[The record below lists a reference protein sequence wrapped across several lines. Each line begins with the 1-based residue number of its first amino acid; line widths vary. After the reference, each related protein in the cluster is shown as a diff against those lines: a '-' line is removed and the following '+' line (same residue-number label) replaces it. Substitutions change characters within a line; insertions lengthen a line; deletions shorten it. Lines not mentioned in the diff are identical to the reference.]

1 MKVNPLK
8 IANLQSIFKHFG
20 LIQTVMAKK
29 NKGTFSYIE
38 TQQALEA
45 IATTSTR
52 ESLPY
57 DLLRIFCG
65 YSDAAIARVQDG
77 RGNDAKDGKTI
88 LIKKLFAYRPTETTL
103 LGEEDVS
110 DVIEAMDKD
119 PSISKKEPRLYITFD
134 GHTIFAH
141 DPKENDVYYNDIDLL
156 WKDFDFFKPLAGIEK
171 FRNHEEAEADVK
183 SAEIM
188 AKIFD
193 DICRYNDIKD
203 AQQVHNINLF
213 MTRLLFCY
221 FAEDTGL
228 FPVANMF
235 SDALREDTKADGSDL
250 AEFLEG
256 IFDIMAIE
264 NKTIRASM
272 PQHISRFP
280 YVNGG
285 LFKEHIPVP
294 VLSRRTR
301 TLMLK
306 CGEYNWKEINPDIF
320 GSMIQAVINPEV
332 RSGMGVH
339 YTSVPNIMKVIKP
352 LFLDELTEEY
362 ARIKDDVKK
371 LRLLLLRLGKIKFFD
386 PACGSG
392 NFLIIA
398 YKCIRELEIEIWERI
413 KTLQGGQ
420 SEFPFSNITL
430 QQFYGIEID
439 EYACDTATLSLW
451 LAEHQMNNKF
461 YERLGTRPDALP
473 LRPSGHIVCGNACR
487 LDWNTVCP
495 HTADE
500 EVYVMGNPP
509 YLGSKIQDETQKED
523 MKLALPELK
532 ENKSLDYIAAWFW
545 KGAKYIEGTR
555 AQYALVSTNSI
566 SQGEQV
572 GMLWPHIFDKGLEI
586 FFARTSFKWSNN
598 AKYNAGVSCAIIG
611 VSNKYDGVKLLFNE
625 TTNECHRVK
634 SINPYLS
641 ADSNVIVSKTYK
653 IPNGY
658 PKMCFGCMPYDAGNL
673 LMSPVEYEEF
683 VHENQRYAGLV
694 KRLYGSQEFINNID
708 RYCLWID
715 DEDLPFAMSC
725 PYIAN
730 RIEMTREMRL
740 RSSDKAGRE
749 LATKSHQFREH
760 PMLSDAIIVPRVS
773 SERREYIPIG
783 FVDKNIVI
791 SDSAFAVY
799 DAELWLFGMLTS
811 KMHNVW
817 VRAVGGALETRI
829 RYSATLCYNTF
840 PFPKINDE
848 QKERLSAL
856 AENILLTRENHTE
869 MTLGEMYNPESM
881 PQDLKYAHQAM
892 DIAVEQC
899 YRPEPF
905 TSDEER
911 LEYLFKLYE
920 RMTKKK

>member
-1 MKVNPLK
+1 
-8 IANLQSIFKHFG
+8 
-20 LIQTVMAKK
+20 MAKK

-45 IATTSTR
+45 IATTATR

-57 DLLRIFCG
+57 ELLRIFCG
-65 YSDAAIARVQDG
+65 YGDAAIARVRDG
-77 RGNDAKDGKTI
+77 RGNDAKDGKTV

-110 DVIEAMDKD
+110 DVIEAMEKD

-134 GHTIFAH
+134 GQTLFAH
-141 DPKENDVYYNDIDLL
+141 DPKENDVYYNDISLL

-188 AKIFD
+188 AKIYD
-193 DICRYNDIKD
+193 DISRYNDIRD
-203 AQQVHNINLF
+203 AEQVHYINIF

-235 SDALREDTKADGSDL
+235 TDAIREDTKADGSDL
-250 AEFLEG
+250 KVFLES
-256 IFDIMAIE
+256 IFAIMSIE
-264 NKTIRASM
+264 DKVVRAAL
-272 PQHISRFP
+272 PEHITRFP

-285 LFKEHIPVP
+285 LFKEHVPVP
-294 VLSRRTR
+294 TLSRRTR
-301 TLMLK
+301 TLMLR

-320 GSMIQAVINPEV
+320 GSMIQAVVNPEV
-332 RSGMGVH
+332 RSGMGIH

-352 LFLDELTEEY
+352 LFLDELTEEW
-362 ARIKDDVKK
+362 ARVQDDVKK
-371 LRLLLLRLGKIKFFD
+371 LRLLLNRLGKIKFFD

-495 HTADE
+495 HTPEE
-500 EVYVMGNPP
+500 EVYIMGNPP
-509 YLGSKIQDETQKED
+509 YLGSRNQDDTHKDD
-523 MKLALPELK
+523 MKYVFQDK
-532 ENKSLDYIAAWFW
+532 YKSLDYVASWFYI
-545 KGAKYIEGTR
+545 GSKYICHSH
-555 AQYALVSTNSI
+555 AKCAFVSTNSLC
-566 SQGEQV
+566 QGEQV
-572 GMLWPHIFDKGLEI
+572 SLIWKRVLVDDVEI
-586 FFARTSFKWSNN
+586 AFAHKSFKWTNN
-598 AKYNAGVSCAIIG
+598 AKYNAGVSVIIVG
-611 VSNKYDGVKLLFNE
+611 LRNKNTSPKKLYNGDMYELCNNISPYLIKSSTIFVESASKPISKFPIMNFGNMPADGGLLLF
-625 TTNECHRVK
+625 TTDEKDAICEQDSLVGQYMK
-634 SINPYLS
+634 PIICADELIN
-641 ADSNVIVSKTYK
+641 
-653 IPNGY
+653 G
-658 PKMCFGCMPYDAGNL
+658 G
-673 LMSPVEYEEF
+673 E
-683 VHENQRYAGLV
+683 RW
-694 KRLYGSQEFINNID
+694 
-708 RYCLWID
+708 CLWLYNENAEKYSKSTFIK
-715 DEDLPFAMSC
+715 
-725 PYIAN
+725 N
-730 RIEMTREMRL
+730 RIEQLRDVRL
-740 RSSDKAGRE
+740 KSSRPQ
-749 LATKSHQFREH
+749 LANISHLFAQITQ
-760 PMLSDAIIVPRVS
+760 PMGCNYIIIPRHS
-773 SERREYIPIG
+773 SENRTYIPIDYIQ
-783 FVDKNIVI
+783 DKSIAH
-791 SDSAFAVY
+791 DSCLVVGT
-799 DAELWLFGMLTS
+799 DEVWLFGVLMS
-811 KMHNVW
+811 KIHQVW
-817 VRAVGGALETRI
+817 IRNIGGALETRI
-829 RYSATLCYNTF
+829 RYSAQIDYNTF

-920 RMTKKK
+920 KMTKKK

>member
-110 DVIEAMDKD
+110 DVIEAMEKD
-119 PSISKKEPRLYITFD
+119 PSITKKEPRLYITFD

-141 DPKENDVYYNDIDLL
+141 DPKENDVYYNDITLL

-301 TLMLK
+301 TLMLR

-320 GSMIQAVINPEV
+320 GSMIQAVVNPEV
-332 RSGMGVH
+332 RSGMGIH

-509 YLGSKIQDETQKED
+509 YVGFRMQDAQQKED
-523 MKLALPELK
+523 MEYTF
-532 ENKSLDYIAAWFW
+532 KSSNIQYKKLDYISQWFYN
-545 KGAKYIEGTR
+545 GAIYIKDSNSKC
-555 AQYALVSTNSI
+555 AFVATNSI
-566 SQGEQV
+566 CQGEHISL
-572 GMLWPHIFDKGLEI
+572 LWPPILKDKIEI
-586 FFARTSFKWSNN
+586 NFAYQSFKWNNN
-598 AKYNAGVSCAIIG
+598 AKHNAAVIC
-611 VSNKYDGVKLLFNE
+611 
-625 TTNECHRVK
+625 
-634 SINPYLS
+634 
-641 ADSNVIVSKTYK
+641 VIVGIANSSNELKYLYSQMDK
-653 IPNGY
+653 
-658 PKMCFGCMPYDAGNL
+658 KR
-673 LMSPVEYEEF
+673 VEYISPSLSDRKETIIIKRTDSISSFPSIRLGNMPNDNTLLRLTPQEYQELTTTYPDAHMF
-683 VHENQRYAGLV
+683 VRIFTGSNELINSIERYCIWVSDNDLSEAKKNPIINQR
-694 KRLYGSQEFINNID
+694 INAVYEY
-708 RYCLWID
+708 R
-715 DEDLPFAMSC
+715 
-725 PYIAN
+725 IAA
-730 RIEMTREMRL
+730 
-740 RSSDKAGRE
+740 SDVNLNKQAE
-749 LATKSHQFREH
+749 KPHQFREFYES
-760 PMLSDAIIVPRVS
+760 SDMTLVIPIVS
-773 SERREYIPIG
+773 SELRRYIPMG
-783 FVDKNIVI
+783 YVDSQYIVAN
-791 SDSAFAVY
+791 SAF
-799 DAELWLFGMLTS
+799 LINNCPSWIFGILTS
-811 KMHNVW
+811 FMHNVW
-817 VRAVGGALETRI
+817 VRATAGRLKSDF
-829 RYSATLCYNTF
+829 RYSTQLCYNTF

-920 RMTKKK
+920 KMTKKK

>member
-1 MKVNPLK
+1 
-8 IANLQSIFKHFG
+8 
-20 LIQTVMAKK
+20 MAKK

-38 TQQALEA
+38 TQQALET
-45 IATTSTR
+45 IATTATC

-57 DLLRIFCG
+57 DLLKIFCG
-65 YSDAAIARVQDG
+65 YSDTAIARVQDG
-77 RGNDAKDGKTI
+77 RGNDAKDGKTV

-110 DVIEAMDKD
+110 DVIEAMQADA
-119 PSISKKEPRLYITFD
+119 SITKKEPRLYITFD
-134 GHTIFAH
+134 GNTIYAH
-141 DPKENDVYYNDIDLL
+141 DPKENDVYYNDISLL

-171 FRNHEEAEADVK
+171 FHNHAEAEADVK
-183 SAEIM
+183 SAEMM

-193 DICRYNDIKD
+193 DISRYNDIRD
-203 AQQVHNINLF
+203 AEQVHHINIF

-235 SDALREDTKADGSDL
+235 SDSIKEDTKADGSDL

-264 NKTIRASM
+264 DKGVRASM

-285 LFKEHIPVP
+285 LFKEHVPVP
-294 VLSRRTR
+294 TLSRRTR

-371 LRLLLLRLGKIKFFD
+371 LRLLLNRLGKIKFFD

-398 YKCIRELEIEIWERI
+398 YKCIRELEIEIYERLRALGHDELPI
-413 KTLQGGQ
+413 
-420 SEFPFSNITL
+420 PNIQL

-451 LAEHQMNNKF
+451 LAEHQMNVKF
-461 YERLGTRPDALP
+461 NSRLGVQPSALP
-473 LRPSGHIVCGNACR
+473 LHPSGHIVCGNACR

-495 HTADE
+495 HTAEE
-500 EVYVMGNPP
+500 EVYIMGNPP
-509 YLGSKIQDETQKED
+509 YLGSRHQEVSHKLD
-523 MKLALPELK
+523 MESVFHD
-532 ENKSLDYIAAWFW
+532 NYKSLDYVASWFYL
-545 KGAKYIEGTR
+545 GAKYIRHTQ
-555 AQYALVSTNSI
+555 AKCAFVSTNSI
-566 SQGEQV
+566 CQGEQV
-572 GMLWPHIFDKGLEI
+572 SLIWKRVLVDNVEI
-586 FFARTSFKWSNN
+586 AFAHKSFKWGNN
-598 AKYNAGVSCAIIG
+598 AKYNAGVTVIIVG
-611 VSNKYDGVKLLFNE
+611 IRERCSAPKKLYSGNAYELCDNISPYLIKSSTIFVESTTQPISKFPTMNFGNMPADGGLLLFSTEERNAICE
-625 TTNECHRVK
+625 Q
-634 SINPYLS
+634 
-641 ADSNVIVSKTYK
+641 DSLVSRYIKPM
-653 IPNGY
+653 ICAEEMLNG
-658 PKMCFGCMPYDAGNL
+658 G
-673 LMSPVEYEEF
+673 E
-683 VHENQRYAGLV
+683 RW
-694 KRLYGSQEFINNID
+694 
-708 RYCLWID
+708 CLWLYNENAEEYSKSAFITD
-715 DEDLPFAMSC
+715 
-725 PYIAN
+725 
-730 RIEMTREMRL
+730 RIERL
-740 RSSDKAGRE
+740 RSIRLKSSRPQ
-749 LATKSHQFREH
+749 LASVSHLFAQITQ
-760 PMLSDAIIVPRVS
+760 PMGSNYIIIPCHS
-773 SERREYIPIG
+773 SENRQYIPMEYKKDECIIH
-783 FVDKNIVI
+783 NSCLLI
-791 SDSAFAVY
+791 STNDIS
-799 DAELWLFGMLTS
+799 LFGILMS
-811 KMHNVW
+811 RIHQIW
-817 VRAVGGALETRI
+817 VRTIGGALETRI
-829 RYSATLCYNTF
+829 RYSAQVDYNTF
-840 PFPKINDE
+840 PFPKINEE
-848 QKERLSAL
+848 QKARLIAL

-920 RMTKKK
+920 KMTKKK

>member
-1 MKVNPLK
+1 
-8 IANLQSIFKHFG
+8 
-20 LIQTVMAKK
+20 MAKK

-45 IATTSTR
+45 IATTATR

-57 DLLRIFCG
+57 ELLRIFCD
-65 YSDAAIARVQDG
+65 YSDAAIARVKDG
-77 RGNDAKDGKTI
+77 RGNDAKDGKTV

-110 DVIEAMDKD
+110 DVIEALEKD
-119 PSISKKEPRLYITFD
+119 ASIAKKEPRIYITFD
-134 GHTIFAH
+134 GHTIYAH
-141 DPKENDVYYNDIDLL
+141 DPKENDVYYNDISLL

-188 AKIFD
+188 AKIYD
-193 DICRYNDIKD
+193 DISRYNDIRD
-203 AQQVHNINLF
+203 AEQVHHINIF

-235 SDALREDTKADGSDL
+235 SDSIKEDTKADGSDL

-264 NKTIRASM
+264 DKGIRASM

-285 LFKEHIPVP
+285 LFKEHVPVP
-294 VLSRRTR
+294 TLSRRTR

-362 ARIKDDVKK
+362 ARNQDDVKK
-371 LRLLLLRLGKIKFFD
+371 LRTLLIRLGKIKFFD

-398 YKCIRELEIEIWERI
+398 YKAIRELEIEIWERI

-487 LDWNTVCP
+487 LDWNIVCP

-509 YLGSKIQDETQKED
+509 YLGSRNQDENHKAD
-523 MKLALPELK
+523 MDVVMSHIKQYRR
-532 ENKSLDYIAAWFW
+532 LDYIANWFV
-545 KGAKYIEGTR
+545 KGANYIRGYCLSKL
-555 AQYALVSTNSI
+555 AFVSTNSI
-566 SQGEQV
+566 TQGEQPII
-572 GMLWPHIFDKGLEI
+572 LWDTTLNEDLEI
-586 FFARTSFKWSNN
+586 AFAYTTFKWTNN
-598 AKYNAGVSCAIIG
+598 AKYNAGISVVIIG
-611 VSNKYDGVKLLFNE
+611 LQNKCNRKKILYTDGE
-625 TTNECHRVK
+625 SHCIDTI
-634 SINPYLS
+634 SPYLTN
-641 ADSNVIVSKTYK
+641 ATYGAITK
-653 IPNGY
+653 QTKPISPYFKEMRRGNMPND
-658 PKMCFGCMPYDAGNL
+658 KEFLRLN
-673 LMSPVEYEEF
+673 PVERDSILMEYPHAEKF
-683 VHENQRYAGLV
+683 I
-694 KRLYGSQEFINNID
+694 RLHVGADEFINAIE
-708 RYCLWID
+708 RYCYWID
-715 DEDLPFAMSC
+715 DMDYVEAMTI
-725 PYIAN
+725 PPIKLAVDNVREY
-730 RIEMTREMRL
+730 RIN
-740 RSSDKAGRE
+740 SKDKTLHIQAKRP
-749 LATKSHQFREH
+749 HQFREFFECGTNA
-760 PMLSDAIIVPRVS
+760 LLVPIVS
-773 SERREYIPIG
+773 SEIRKYIPIG
-783 FVDKNIVI
+783 FVPDKTIVPN
-791 SDSAFAVY
+791 SAQVVY
-799 DAELWLFGMLTS
+799 DADLLTFGVLTS
-811 KMHNVW
+811 LMHNLW
-817 VRAVGGALETRI
+817 VRKNAGRLENRF
-829 RYSATLCYNTF
+829 RYSIFLCYNTF
-840 PFPKINDE
+840 PFPKINE
-848 QKERLSAL
+848 KQKERLSAL

-920 RMTKKK
+920 KMTKKK

>member
-1 MKVNPLK
+1 
-8 IANLQSIFKHFG
+8 
-20 LIQTVMAKK
+20 MAKK

-65 YSDAAIARVQDG
+65 YGDAAIARIKDG
-77 RGNDAKDGKTI
+77 RGNDAKDGKTV

-110 DVIEAMDKD
+110 DVIEAMEKN
-119 PSISKKEPRLYITFD
+119 PSIAKKEPRLYITFD
-134 GHTIFAH
+134 GHTVFAH
-141 DPKENDVYYNDIDLL
+141 DPKENDVYYNDITLL

-264 NKTIRASM
+264 NKAIRASM

-285 LFKEHIPVP
+285 LFKEHVPVP
-294 VLSRRTR
+294 TLSRRTR
-301 TLMLK
+301 TLMLR

-320 GSMIQAVINPEV
+320 GSMIQAVVNPEV

-509 YLGSKIQDETQKED
+509 YLGSSKLDKEQQEDRTIAIGEYQNYKKI
-523 MKLALPELK
+523 
-532 ENKSLDYIAAWFW
+532 DYIGIWFI
-545 KGAKYIEGTR
+545 KGAKYIMGTKAR
-555 AQYALVSTNSI
+555 YAFVSTNSVC
-566 SQGEQV
+566 QGEMV
-572 GMLWPHIFDKGLEI
+572 EPLWKPILECNVEPY
-586 FFARTSFKWSNN
+586 FAYTSFKWKNN
-598 AKYNAGVSCAIIG
+598 AKHNAAVICVIIG
-611 VSNKYDGVKLLFNE
+611 LTDISRPATKYIITE
-625 TTNECHRVK
+625 TTQRRV
-634 SINPYLS
+634 SGITPYLT
-641 ADSNVIVSKTYK
+641 DGGNLIVAKHTKPLSDLPL
-653 IPNGY
+653 IIR
-658 PKMCFGCMPYDAGNL
+658 GCMPYDGGNL
-673 LMSPVEYEEF
+673 IFSAEEK
-683 VHENQRYAGLV
+683 N
-694 KRLYGSQEFINNID
+694 RLLEQYPEIAKWTKKLYSAADYINREE
-708 RYCLWID
+708 RYCLWVS
-715 DEDLPFAMSC
+715 DEDKPQAEINPHIKARFDATAS
-725 PYIAN
+725 
-730 RIEMTREMRL
+730 MRL
-740 RSSDKAGRE
+740 ASPDKSARE
-749 LATKSHQFREH
+749 LSSRPHQFREFNACNDTTLIIPSSTSENRKYI
-760 PMLSDAIIVPRVS
+760 PMGYADCNTIITNAMYMVYNAPQWVFAVVS
-773 SERREYIPIG
+773 SYMSMVWMKTIG
-783 FVDKNIVI
+783 GKLKTD
-791 SDSAFAVY
+791 Y
-799 DAELWLFGMLTS
+799 
-811 KMHNVW
+811 
-817 VRAVGGALETRI
+817 
-829 RYSATLCYNTF
+829 RYTNLCYNSF
-840 PFPKINDE
+840 PFPKINEE

-920 RMTKKK
+920 KMTKKK

>member
-1 MKVNPLK
+1 M
-8 IANLQSIFKHFG
+8 QSIFKHFG

-110 DVIEAMDKD
+110 DVIEAMEKD
-119 PSISKKEPRLYITFD
+119 PSITKKEPRLYITFD
-134 GHTIFAH
+134 GHTVFAH
-141 DPKENDVYYNDIDLL
+141 DPKENDVYYNDITLL

-264 NKTIRASM
+264 SKTIRASM

-371 LRLLLLRLGKIKFFD
+371 LRLLLNRLGKIKFFD

-509 YLGSKIQDETQKED
+509 YLGSRNQDDTHKDD
-523 MKLALPELK
+523 MKYVFQDK
-532 ENKSLDYIAAWFW
+532 YKSLDYVASWFYI
-545 KGAKYIEGTR
+545 GSKYICHSH
-555 AQYALVSTNSI
+555 AKCAFVSTNSLC
-566 SQGEQV
+566 QGEQV
-572 GMLWPHIFDKGLEI
+572 SLIWKRVLVDDVEI
-586 FFARTSFKWSNN
+586 AFAHKSFKWTNN
-598 AKYNAGVSCAIIG
+598 AKYNAGVSVIIVG
-611 VSNKYDGVKLLFNE
+611 LRNKNTSPKKLYNGDMYELCNNISPYLIKSSTIFVESASKPISKFPIMNFGNMPADGGLLLF
-625 TTNECHRVK
+625 TTDEKDAICEQDSLVGQYMK
-634 SINPYLS
+634 PIICADELIN
-641 ADSNVIVSKTYK
+641 
-653 IPNGY
+653 G
-658 PKMCFGCMPYDAGNL
+658 G
-673 LMSPVEYEEF
+673 E
-683 VHENQRYAGLV
+683 RW
-694 KRLYGSQEFINNID
+694 
-708 RYCLWID
+708 CLWLYNENAEKYSKSTFIK
-715 DEDLPFAMSC
+715 
-725 PYIAN
+725 N
-730 RIEMTREMRL
+730 RIEQLRDVRL
-740 RSSDKAGRE
+740 KSSRPQ
-749 LATKSHQFREH
+749 LANISHLFAQITQ
-760 PMLSDAIIVPRVS
+760 PMGCNYIIIPRHS
-773 SERREYIPIG
+773 SENRTYIPIDYMQ
-783 FVDKNIVI
+783 DKSIAH
-791 SDSAFAVY
+791 DSCLVVGT
-799 DAELWLFGMLTS
+799 DEVWLFGVLMS
-811 KMHNVW
+811 KIHQVW
-817 VRAVGGALETRI
+817 IRNIGGALETRI
-829 RYSATLCYNTF
+829 RYSAQIDYNTF

-920 RMTKKK
+920 KMTKKK